1 MESNWLNLM
10 YLLAEM
16 ILILIVMAYHLK
28 NKKYIDKLIEE
39 QASEFI
45 NKIDSN
51 NLVYEFKTGERSLKG
66 FRDGQRS
73 HRII

>member
-10 YLLAEM
+10 QLLAEI

-39 QASEFI
+39 QASEFV

-66 FRDGQRS
+66 FRDCQRS

>member
-1 MESNWLNLM
+1 
-10 YLLAEM
+10 
-16 ILILIVMAYHLK
+16 MAYHLK

-39 QASEFI
+39 QASEFV

-51 NLVYEFKTGERSLKG
+51 NLVYEFKTRERSLKG
-66 FRDGQRS
+66 FRDCQRS

>member
-28 NKKYIDKLIEE
+28 NKKYIDKLTEE
-39 QASEFI
+39 QASEFV

-51 NLVYEFKTGERSLKG
+51 NLVYEVKTGERSLKA
-66 FRDGQRS
+66 FRDCQKS
-73 HRII
+73 Q